1 MGKSIYKRTIKY
13 MKGNKKMKKT
23 LDEILVVYQKKKE
36 KKEKENEIAKKEL
49 YNKHPEFDQIEKNI
63 AKLYLQKSIKKLTIK
78 NEITSENKESK
89 EAELHRLDKE
99 IRSLEEKKEK
109 YIKENKIKISELEP
123 KYDCEKCD
131 CLVQEIININYNI
144 SNLKSNGD
152 NMLEKFSFDYYSD
165 EKNNDEKSSPRE
177 LAYNAYNGA
186 KEFIENFG
194 KKESKIKNMIFV
206 GETGLRKN
214 IFV

>member
-1 MGKSIYKRTIKY
+1 M
-13 MKGNKKMKKT
+13 
-23 LDEILVVYQKKKE
+23 
-36 KKEKENEIAKKEL
+36 AKKEL

-78 NEITSENKESK
+78 NEITSENKEAK
-89 EAELHRLDKE
+89 EAELYRLDKE

-123 KYDCEKCD
+123 KYDCEKCKDTGYIIENGLRKKCD

-144 SNLKSNGD
+144 SNLKSNGE
-152 NMLEKFSFDYYSD
+152 NMLEKFSFEYYSD
-165 EKNNDEKSSPRE
+165 EKNKDEKNSPRE
-177 LAYNAYNGA
+177 LAHIAYNGA

-214 IFV
+214 IFI

>member
-1 MGKSIYKRTIKY
+1 MKKVYIKRIIKY

-78 NEITSENKESK
+78 NEITSENKEAK
-89 EAELHRLDKE
+89 EAELYRLDKE

-123 KYDCEKCD
+123 KYDCEKCKDTGYIIENGLRKKCD
-131 CLVQEIININYNI
+131 CLVQEII
-144 SNLKSNGD
+144 
-152 NMLEKFSFDYYSD
+152 
-165 EKNNDEKSSPRE
+165 
-177 LAYNAYNGA
+177 
-186 KEFIENFG
+186 
-194 KKESKIKNMIFV
+194 IFQ
-206 GETGLRKN
+206 
-214 IFV
+214 I